1 MKLTRLLAAAAIGFG
16 LMTGATMAQ
25 DKTLKISVGFPP
37 GGPSVTTL
45 QAYADYI
52 EANSDLKTKVYALE
66 LLNLKEIPPGLR
78 DGVTDVG
85 YVLTPYYPAEYSEIN
100 LAANLSMLATT
111 GEQVPSPGAVMAG
124 VISEYVM
131 LKCPDCQAQFK
142 QQNQAYLGGA
152 ASPTYILLCTTPIRT
167 AADLKGKQIRS
178 GAANFG
184 RWAEH
189 FGATKVSIP
198 GNDVYEAL
206 SQGVIDCAMMSATE
220 LSNLQLMDVTDHI
233 TLGVPGGVFAGGS
246 TQNVNLDTWRGLTDA
261 QRETVIEASALSS
274 AAITYAYYSS
284 AIENIEAA
292 KEKGIDV
299 MTAPEP
305 LLEASADFVKQDVD
319 VIAKQFREDYG
330 LENVEEKIATI
341 TALVDKWKGL
351 TKDIADDR
359 EALRQLYWDEIY
371 SKVDPATYMMD

>member
-1 MKLTRLLAAAAIGFG
+1 MKFARLLAAVALGVGLVAGAVAAQ
-16 LMTGATMAQ
+16 A
-25 DKTLKISVGFPP
+25 KELKIAVGFPP
-37 GGPSVTTL
+37 GGPSVNSL
-45 QAYADYI
+45 QEYADYI

-78 DGVTDVG
+78 DGIADVG
-85 YVLTPYYPAEYSEIN
+85 FVLTAYYPAEFSESN
-100 LAANLSMLATT
+100 LVANLSMLATT
-111 GEQVPSPGAVMAG
+111 GERVKSPGAVMAG
-124 VISEYVM
+124 VVSEYVM
-131 LKCPDCQAQFK
+131 LECPQCRDQFRA
-142 QQNQAYLGGA
+142 QNQVPLGTGV
-152 ASPTYILLCTTPIRT
+152 SPEYQLLCTTPIKSVD
-167 AADLKGKQIRS
+167 DLKGKQLRS

>member
-16 LMTGATMAQ
+16 LMTGAAMAQ

-198 GNDVYEAL
+198 GNDIYEAM
-206 SQGVIDCAMMSATE
+206 SQGVIDCAMISAPE
-220 LSNLQLMDVTDHI
+220 LTNLQLMDVTKYI
-233 TLGVPGGVFAGGS
+233 TRRVPGGVFCGAG
-246 TQNVNLDTWRGLTDA
+246 TQNMNLDTWRGLTEA
-261 QRETVIEASALSS
+261 ERKTVLEASALSS
-274 AAITYAYYSS
+274 SMVTNSYHQIAEKNLNTAA
-284 AIENIEAA
+284 
-292 KEKGIDV
+292 EKGIEII
-299 MTAPEP
+299 EP
-305 LLEASADFVKQDVD
+305 PQALLDASADFVKQDVD
-319 VIAKQFREDYG
+319 VVAKQFTEQYG
-330 LENVEEKIATI
+330 VNNVDEKIATI

-351 TKDIADDR
+351 TKDIAGDG
-359 EALRQLYWDEIY
+359 EALRQVMWDEVF
-371 SKVDPATYMMD
+371 SKLDPATYAME